1 MAIQVREVTRIQMK
15 TKERTP
21 ALAASGVRKA
31 FRSSRVL
38 PGGGSAVCAVDSVS
52 LEVGRGEIYGLLGAN
67 GSGKSTLIRLFS
79 TLLTPDAGEV
89 RVFGLDIDRDELAV
103 KRLINRVSVEASF
116 FKKLSAMENLVYA
129 GRLYG
134 VSPEISRPKILTILR
149 RLGIEQG
156 RVDEPL
162 EKLSRGMQ
170 QKVAI
175 ARAFLSAPMLLLL
188 DEPTTG
194 LDIRSKREVQTFV
207 RDLRDEHDA
216 TILLTTHDLDEAS
229 RLADRIGILHGGR
242 LVAEGA
248 SEELI
253 ARHGAASLEDVFMAL
268 TGRRIDEADE
278 RGEGE
283 TIAWERWEGTIEYTF
298 MAPVPRLTHLLGMCG
313 ATLVRALAF
322 SVAILAAVALFVPVD
337 LSNANVASALVLL
350 ATGAVAFIGL
360 AIGSAVFP
368 LLWTEKGLQMAYIV
382 QAVVLLV
389 SGVYY
394 PTSVLPEWMQLLSVI
409 SPATYVIRGMRAALL
424 DGADLGGVWPDLW
437 PALLVGAV
445 SIPLGLRLFVWAE
458 RYAKRTGRLK
468 RSG

>member
-1 MAIQVREVTRIQMK
+1 MAIQVREVTRIEMK

-31 FRSSRVL
+31 FPVGGLRPPAPGRV
-38 PGGGSAVCAVDSVS
+38 GTVCAVDSVS
-52 LEVGRGEIYGLLGAN
+52 LEVWRGEIYGLLGAN

-156 RVDEPL
+156 RVNEPL

-216 TILLTTHDLDEAS
+216 TILLTTHDLDEAA
-229 RLADRIGILHGGR
+229 RLADRIGILHQGR
-242 LVAEGA
+242 LVAEGTPV
-248 SEELI
+248 ELA
-253 ARHGAASLEDVFMAL
+253 ARHGGGTLEDVFMRV
-268 TGRRIDEADE
+268 TGRRLDDADDTT
-278 RGEGE
+278 GES
-283 TIAWERWEGTIEYTF
+283 
-298 MAPVPRLTHLLGMCG
+298 G
-313 ATLVRALAF
+313 A
-322 SVAILAAVALFVPVD
+322 
-337 LSNANVASALVLL
+337 
-350 ATGAVAFIGL
+350 
-360 AIGSAVFP
+360 
-368 LLWTEKGLQMAYIV
+368 
-382 QAVVLLV
+382 
-389 SGVYY
+389 
-394 PTSVLPEWMQLLSVI
+394 
-409 SPATYVIRGMRAALL
+409 
-424 DGADLGGVWPDLW
+424 
-437 PALLVGAV
+437 
-445 SIPLGLRLFVWAE
+445 
-458 RYAKRTGRLK
+458 
-468 RSG
+468 

>member
-1 MAIQVREVTRIQMK
+1 MK

-31 FRSSRVL
+31 FRPSRVL
-38 PGGGSAVCAVDSVS
+38 PGSGSAVCAVDSVS
-52 LEVGRGEIYGLLGAN
+52 LEVWRGEIYGLLGAN

-149 RLGIEQG
+149 RLGIEQS
-156 RVDEPL
+156 RVNEPL

-216 TILLTTHDLDEAS
+216 TILLTTHDLDEAA
-229 RLADRIGILHGGR
+229 RLADRIGILHQGR
-242 LVAEGA
+242 LVAEGTPA
-248 SEELI
+248 ELA
-253 ARHGAASLEDVFMAL
+253 ARNGGGTLEDVFMTV
-268 TGRRIDEADE
+268 TGRRLDDADDTT
-278 RGEGE
+278 GE
-283 TIAWERWEGTIEYTF
+283 T
-298 MAPVPRLTHLLGMCG
+298 G
-313 ATLVRALAF
+313 A
-322 SVAILAAVALFVPVD
+322 
-337 LSNANVASALVLL
+337 
-350 ATGAVAFIGL
+350 
-360 AIGSAVFP
+360 
-368 LLWTEKGLQMAYIV
+368 
-382 QAVVLLV
+382 
-389 SGVYY
+389 
-394 PTSVLPEWMQLLSVI
+394 
-409 SPATYVIRGMRAALL
+409 
-424 DGADLGGVWPDLW
+424 
-437 PALLVGAV
+437 
-445 SIPLGLRLFVWAE
+445 
-458 RYAKRTGRLK
+458 
-468 RSG
+468 